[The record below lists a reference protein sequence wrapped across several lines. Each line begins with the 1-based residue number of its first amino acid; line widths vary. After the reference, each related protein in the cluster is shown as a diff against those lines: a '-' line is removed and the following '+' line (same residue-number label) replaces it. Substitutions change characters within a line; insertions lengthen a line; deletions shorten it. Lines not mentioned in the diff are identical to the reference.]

1 MSGTDNMAAR
11 TAELRRP
18 AIRQAGSPSAVTFS
32 WIASA
37 FLVSLTLAAIVLAR
51 YGAAEPG
58 ATQALRAT
66 ARWCFVLF
74 LPAYAGGALARFGG
88 PRFAV
93 FARHGRD
100 FGLAFAAALTVH
112 VALVL
117 WHLHVTG
124 EPAFSMLFFWAG
136 VFATYALALFSLPR
150 LRQLLGP
157 RLWRIGCELALQY
170 IALVF
175 ADDFILE
182 PLNAAGPDKYPLS
195 YLPFVVL
202 LVGGAILRVAARLRR
217 QPATDA

>member
-1 MSGTDNMAAR
+1 VSGTGITAR
-11 TAELRRP
+11 ASEPREL
-18 AIRQAGSPSAVTFS
+18 AGNRGGARATSSPV
-32 WIASA
+32 WMASA
-37 FLVSLTLAAIVLAR
+37 FLVSLVVAAIVLATF
-51 YGAAEPG
+51 GAGEHG
-58 ATQALRAT
+58 TSQALRAT

-74 LPAYAGGALARFGG
+74 WPAYAGGALARFGG
-88 PRFAV
+88 PRFAI

-100 FGLAFAAALTVH
+100 FGLAFAAALAVH

-136 VFATYALALFSLPR
+136 VFATYALALLSLPR
-150 LRQLLGP
+150 LHDLLGP

-182 PLNAAGPDKYPLS
+182 PLQAAGPDKYPLS
-195 YLPFVVL
+195 YLPFVIL
-202 LVGGAILRVAARLRR
+202 LVGGAVLRLAAQLRR
-217 QPATDA
+217 RPAVCG